1 MTMTRKVLIDQTV
14 KSIKKLPDSKLQ
26 EVSDY
31 VEFLLQR
38 AENSEL
44 NEQIARLAST
54 SKSFQFLEDEEELY
68 SESDL
73 KEVYK

>member
-1 MTMTRKVLIDQTV
+1 MTRKVLIDQTV